1 MINSFLFETILF
13 FCFSQYSSLF
23 FPQEQKFRLQN
34 KMDELKDK
42 GKKVVENIE
51 GASSSMI
58 QRWKANSR
66 EYISNF
72 IGFFG
77 EPLVSHRRACV
88 PSRAQSRA
96 ISGHRSASRAKSR
109 ADKLESRST
118 SDVESSNADVFP

>member
-1 MINSFLFETILF
+1 
-13 FCFSQYSSLF
+13 
-23 FPQEQKFRLQN
+23 
-34 KMDELKDK
+34 MDELKDK

-77 EPLVSHRRACV
+77 EPLVSRRACV
-88 PSRAQSRA
+88 PKALPRAVFGPPAPRANNSRKMEE
-96 ISGHRSASRAKSR
+96 IS
-109 ADKLESRST
+109 ESTLT
-118 SDVESSNADVFP
+118 SDVEHSTPDVFP